1 MRAWSNFASVSIST
15 PFISTIWQTLLDFF
29 EWRFTWCSTH
39 RANASG
45 GSGSHRWINGAF
57 RHRVWSGSTSHVWLH
72 HFRYS
77 TLSHPALIYM
87 SDKSLPLSRVRA
99 KSNTGWINECRKL
112 FPNTPWREAPS
123 LNLGCCQSSAIMMK
137 HLLSRSLQ
145 QSHVFPGNL

>member
-1 MRAWSNFASVSIST
+1 MRAWSNLPVYPSQPLLFQRYDKRYWVFWMTICVMQYSPSKCFWRQRQPQVDKWRISS
-15 PFISTIWQTLLDFF
+15 PCLIWIYLSPLATLF
-29 EWRFTWCSTH
+29 S
-39 RANASG
+39 
-45 GSGSHRWINGAF
+45 
-57 RHRVWSGSTSHVWLH
+57 
-72 HFRYS
+72 
-77 TLSHPALIYM
+77 LSHPALIYM
-87 SDKSLPLSRVRA
+87 SDKSLPLARVRA